1 MNDLDEMKKI
11 WNDLDQKINVTEQ
24 VHAKIV
30 KNIETHQFKSVLD
43 KIYSRRLHEM
53 FFCILFFAL
62 VLPLYQVY
70 RGFNI
75 VVFIAEELVL
85 FLTTI
90 GLFFQLIFISKFDI
104 QGETELLKQNVY
116 RYKKAKR
123 SFNIICYFM
132 AIVLLILI
140 LYFEC
145 KFSLIV
151 IFIVII
157 GLILGCIMNIV
168 YSKREKKQ
176 EKWLDD
182 IIQK

>member
-1 MNDLDEMKKI
+1 MNDLDEMKRI
-11 WNDLDQKINVTEQ
+11 WSNLDQKIDITEEAN
-24 VHAKIV
+24 AKIV
-30 KNIETHQFKSVLD
+30 KDIQSHQFKSVLD

-53 FFCILFFAL
+53 FSCILLLGL

-90 GLFFQLIFISKFDI
+90 GLFFQLILISKFDI
-104 QGETELLKQNVY
+104 QGETELLKKNVY
-116 RYKKAKR
+116 RYKKTKR

-132 AIVLLILI
+132 AIALLILI

-145 KFSLIV
+145 KFSLTV

-182 IIQK
+182 IMK

>member
-24 VHAKIV
+24 ANAKIV
-30 KNIETHQFKSVLD
+30 KNIQTHQFKSVLD

-90 GLFFQLIFISKFDI
+90 GLFFQLIFVNPVF
-104 QGETELLKQNVY
+104 QNNLALIHLESIRAPSSPLHCLVY
-116 RYKKAKR
+116 
-123 SFNIICYFM
+123 
-132 AIVLLILI
+132 
-140 LYFEC
+140 
-145 KFSLIV
+145 
-151 IFIVII
+151 
-157 GLILGCIMNIV
+157 
-168 YSKREKKQ
+168 
-176 EKWLDD
+176 
-182 IIQK
+182 